1 MGTRSFGALVALAA
15 CLASATPT
23 RTQLLT
29 LTKGW
34 NAIYLE
40 VQPADDRPA
49 VVFADAP
56 IDFAASF
63 LPTRSSVQFISDPA
77 EEPWNKPGWSVWYAP
92 SRPDSFLSTMGAVIP
107 HRPYLV
113 HATQDGEWSISGT
126 VRFRRLEWQP
136 NSFNLL
142 GFPVDTQAPPTFASL
157 FENSSHQS
165 VFRLTNGNWMRVTD
179 HATTAV
185 RAGEAYWVRCDGRST
200 WQGPLEIEFTG
211 IYGLSFGDSSDT
223 SSLTFRNRSSL
234 PFAVQVEVLAEDQ
247 GLPLAQAV
255 RNPQNLLVSYPDL
268 LPVTVLDTLEA
279 GRSQDLRLHL
289 RREQMTKR
297 QQSCVLRISAAGI
310 VQMLPV
316 TAIRSDLEE

>member
-1 MGTRSFGALVALAA
+1 MGTRFYWALAAFAA
-15 CLASATPT
+15 CLATAAPP
-23 RTQLLT
+23 RTQHFDLH
-29 LTKGW
+29 KGW
-34 NAIYLE
+34 NSLFLQVE
-40 VQPADDRPA
+40 PESSEPGN
-49 VVFADAP
+49 VFASAP
-56 IDFAASF
+56 IDMVASF
-63 LPTRSSVQFISDPA
+63 LPSRSSVQFISDPA

-113 HATQDGEWSISGT
+113 HATQDSEWSISGT
-126 VRFRRLEWQP
+126 VRFRRLEWQS
-136 NSFNLL
+136 NSFSLL

-179 HATTAV
+179 LATTV
-185 RAGEAYWVRCDGRST
+185 RPGEAYWVRCDGRST

-211 IYGLSFGDSSDT
+211 VDGLSFGDSSDT
-223 SSLTFRNRSSL
+223 SLLTFRNRSSL
-234 PFAVQVEVLAEDQ
+234 PFAVQIEVLAEDQ

-255 RNPQNLLVSYPDL
+255 LNPENLVVAYPDL
-268 LPVTVLDTLEA
+268 QSVTVLDTLEA

-289 RREQMTKR
+289 RREKMTTR

-316 TAIRSDLEE
+316 TAIRSDLKE